1 MEHGCHDP
9 AAVTAAVLADVS
21 HSREAEEDIKQR
33 LGIKTA
39 KVWREVKL
47 FLDPKTC
54 QVDKMKKKISSR
66 FRMITKDEHHKKDEV
81 CVDKECK
88 LSWLRGRHFSISA
101 DLAVAGWCCLLAR
114 MVTEV
119 KNAILISVNLLKV
132 NSYLKISLYPNQAH
146 WPCGWTPEMV
156 TEYLGQLT
164 KLTEIILDDNAD
176 IANVGM
182 KNLLNNMVNEFHN
195 IVKSF

>member
-1 MEHGCHDP
+1 M
-9 AAVTAAVLADVS
+9 
-21 HSREAEEDIKQR
+21 
-33 LGIKTA
+33 
-39 KVWREVKL
+39 
-47 FLDPKTC
+47 
-54 QVDKMKKKISSR
+54 
-66 FRMITKDEHHKKDEV
+66 

-119 KNAILISVNLLKV
+119 NSTFLLMIDFNNV
-132 NSYLKISLYPNQAH
+132 QAH
-146 WPCGWTPEMV
+146 WPLGWTPDMV
-156 TEYLGQLT
+156 TEYLGQLA
-164 KLTEIILDDNAD
+164 KLTEIIVEDNAD

-182 KNLLNNMVNEFHN
+182 KNLLNNMVNDFHN